1 VSVLSREERCRF
13 DEIVRRIE
21 QEPAAMDVCPV
32 PKEETTAVVPVRL
45 AAFGLFAVGLTGL
58 LTGLAKDEL
67 VVLVLV
73 GVVPVVAAVVLLAA
87 VGTRHAGAATPAEP
101 AVSMV
106 RRCWLWL
113 TTCAEKGC
121 GKPPVHLGWCG
132 EHAPGPEEYWGD
144 QDVDRL

>member
-1 VSVLSREERCRF
+1 VLSREERCRF

-21 QEPAAMDVCPV
+21 LEPAAMDVCPA

-45 AAFGLFAVGLTGL
+45 AAFGLFVVGLTGL

-73 GVVPVVAAVVLLAA
+73 GIVPGVVAIALLAA
-87 VGTRHAGAATPAEP
+87 VGTRRTTAAPPAEP
-101 AVSMV
+101 ALSML

-113 TTCAEKGC
+113 TTCAASGC

-132 EHAPGPEEYWGD
+132 EHAPGPGEYWGD
-144 QDVDRL
+144 QDGDRP

>member
-1 VSVLSREERCRF
+1 VLSREERCQF

-21 QEPAAMDVCPV
+21 QEPAVMDVCPG
-32 PKEETTAVVPVRL
+32 PEEETAAVVPVRL

-58 LTGLAKDEL
+58 LTGLAKHEL

-73 GVVPVVAAVVLLAA
+73 GVVPVVVAAVLLAA
-87 VGTRHAGAATPAEP
+87 VGTRRTAAAPLAEP
-101 AVSMV
+101 AVSML

-113 TTCAEKGC
+113 TTCAESGC
-121 GKPPVHLGWCG
+121 GNPPVHLGWCD
-132 EHAPGPEEYWGD
+132 EHAPGPGEYWGD